1 MTKFYLIRH
10 GDTDYSKT
18 GSMIYTGIGKNFA
31 PLTTEGC
38 RQIRASVRD
47 PRLADCELI
56 ISSPYTRALHSAA
69 ILSKELQIDIEVEPT
84 LYERVPDKNFE
95 RIGDSQS
102 LRRIEEY
109 NALNGVY
116 PVGEEREWEDYSS
129 LRNRLS
135 NVFKKYLGHTKVI
148 VVCHGMLIHS
158 LFPNKWA
165 EFAEIT
171 EFDHIDERLPEYG
184 DIYDKDGRRTGL
196 IHTFRNSELRDG
208 EYSFFVH
215 IVISDH
221 NGRFLLQKRAQTKAF
236 APGAWDT
243 TGGCVKAGEDS
254 IDAAMR
260 ETREETGLAFRRDE
274 MQFVRR
280 ITRDFTHLDMW
291 FARKAFTTDDCSAQV
306 EEVDELALFN
316 FEDMM
321 KLLMTGPTAKGDEYL
336 DALRFTADN
345 VV

>member
-18 GSMIYTGIGKNFA
+18 GSMIYTGIGKNFS

-38 RQIRASVRD
+38 RQIRASARN
-47 PRLADCELI
+47 PRPADCELI
-56 ISSPYTRALHSAA
+56 VSPPYTRALHSAA
-69 ILSKELQIDIEVEPT
+69 ILSKELQIDITVEPT
-84 LYERVPDKNFE
+84 LYEWVPDKNYKN
-95 RIGDSQS
+95 ISDSQS
-102 LRRIEEY
+102 LGRIEEY

-116 PVGEEREWEDYSS
+116 PVREARDWEDNSS
-129 LRNRLS
+129 LRDRLNS
-135 NVFKKYLGHTKVI
+135 VFKKYLGHAKVI

-158 LFPNKWA
+158 LFPNKWT

-171 EFDHIDERLPEYG
+171 EFDHPDKHLPEYG

-243 TGGCVKAGEDS
+243 PGGGVKAGEDS
-254 IDAAMR
+254 VDAAKR
-260 ETREETGLAFRRDE
+260 ETREETGLTFHRGE
-274 MQFVRR
+274 MQFVKR
-280 ITRDFTHLDMW
+280 ITSDSTHLDMW
-291 FARKAFTTDDCSAQV
+291 FARKEFTTNDCSAQV
-306 EEVDELALFN
+306 EEVDELALFE
-316 FEDMM
+316 FEDMI
-321 KLLMTGPTAKGDEYL
+321 KLLKTGPTAKGDEYL
-336 DALRFTADN
+336 DALRFIVGN